1 VGKAIG
7 YYQPNQQAVD
17 SHSLRHFSSTREII
31 HLATTVCQSIDYA
44 IGVPLLILVRA
55 SCCADLHS

>member
-1 VGKAIG
+1 MIIE
-7 YYQPNQQAVD
+7 

-44 IGVPLLILVRA
+44 IGVPLLIPVTGP
-55 SCCADLHS
+55 CF